1 MVKTILANEEREGE
15 GNNLKFGI
23 SSVQNFGRKE
33 DKNCVLLRL
42 PKNGLENW
50 SFMAVFDGHGGPD
63 LSKYL
68 AEELMNNILN
78 ADRELFDELAQ
89 NSINLKQET
98 INERIKQA
106 IKKAFLETDS
116 FEGKIFKELTDGI
129 RDLIK
134 NLDNMKFPGSTAVA
148 CLISPTHIYLINC
161 GDSRAILVSDNQI
174 KIATIDHKTNNPLET
189 ERINNAGGRI
199 AIGNNMIFGKNLKT
213 NLKVS
218 RSFGDYQFKS
228 NLEKQPFEQ
237 IISAEPDIY
246 IHDRSE
252 KDEFI
257 VLASDGIW
265 DVINNEEIQQFINY
279 RLKITQNL
287 AEICKDINNVC
298 IKRVYSLFF

>member
-1 MVKTILANEEREGE
+1 
-15 GNNLKFGI
+15 
-23 SSVQNFGRKE
+23 
-33 DKNCVLLRL
+33 
-42 PKNGLENW
+42 
-50 SFMAVFDGHGGPD
+50 MAVFDGHGGSD

-78 ADRELFDELAQ
+78 ADQELFDELAQ

-116 FEGKIFKELTDGI
+116 FEGQIFKELTDGI

-174 KIATIDHKTNNPLET
+174 KIATLDHKPNNPLET

-199 AIGNNMIFGKNLKT
+199 AIGNNMILGKNLKT

-257 VLASDGIW
+257 VLACDGIW
-265 DVINNEEIQQFINY
+265 DVINNEEIQQYINY